1 MQLYQKS
8 YLYYEILSKSQ
19 STKRDLIGY
28 YLFKFPI
35 SFIMIF
41 YTLHLFLNFTQ
52 ATLLN
57 LFCFDTKAKYSLYNG
72 LFKQTNHLHP
82 SRLHQ
87 VAGSISKQAI
97 MLDKVGQKSNKTQQ
111 QRGRLSIKICLRGH
125 FNIFLRV
132 IAAQIIHI
140 QVIFSLTKNAQVQ

>member
-1 MQLYQKS
+1 MQWRFVIIIK
-8 YLYYEILSKSQ
+8 IHK
-19 STKRDLIGY
+19 KRFDRLLIVQVSDL
-28 YLFKFPI
+28 

-140 QVIFSLTKNAQVQ
+140 QVIFSLTKTAQVQ